1 MKFAATIT
9 RSLQAG
15 MQAELLNI
23 ERAPLSLSAAR
34 GCALAVPPELLRAAE
49 AGLVEALC
57 ADAGPPIEV

>member
-23 ERAPLSLSAAR
+23 QRAPLSLSAAR
-34 GCALAVPPELLRAAE
+34 GCDLAVPSELLPAAQ

-57 ADAGPPIEV
+57 ADAGPAN